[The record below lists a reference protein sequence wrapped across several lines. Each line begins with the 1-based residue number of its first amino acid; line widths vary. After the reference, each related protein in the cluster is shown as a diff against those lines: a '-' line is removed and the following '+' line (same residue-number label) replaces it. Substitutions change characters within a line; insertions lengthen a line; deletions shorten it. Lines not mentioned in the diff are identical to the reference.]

1 MMAEGKLG
9 TSLPVYDVHFNF
21 NVQAMIALN
30 VHTGGTLFFAPSKAQ
45 RVSIDPLEYRI
56 GRRHLVTYE
65 PGASTSGPKQVCERC
80 GYLWDVA
87 CENAPPVAPAL
98 RRVFTEDAILRSR
111 AGVAAV
117 DEPLYHP
124 ISQRQPRL
132 EDQWSEMLSRQPYTK
147 ELANE
152 VVRLAHAGSPCR
164 PLPLVAPAPAP
175 WKAFQGKPAAY
186 PHTLPHLDLEC
197 SQCRGLVLPGAR
209 LRLLALP
216 LPERRSSACV
226 CLCSSSTERPS
237 RAKSLLATGEL
248 ALGFWRT
255 PPAPSTEPPTHVEVQ
270 VQSTCVDLSTPTISD
285 ASTAADASTCE
296 PASTPRGPL
305 PVSELLRLQED
316 SPSRLRRV
324 FPSEPYEM
332 TSSMELPSPLAEV
345 RSLLEP
351 LEAPGDLDLASV
363 GALKALLDRTPFP
376 ILGSA
381 LCLYAVVDVPFWD
394 VCVTESCR
402 RSPDPRTDA
411 VLSLVYGVRIMTT
424 SSEVEST
431 LMAFEGRE
439 GEWSWDYV
447 DGSEGLIFESVT
459 RLLREYDPVLI
470 LSADDAHGMRFLLK
484 RARAAG
490 FQEPEQWRALVDA
503 EDIPRAY
510 LKLKNVK
517 RLEGRVCVSLLE
529 TLLAET
535 KLQQATIPA
544 MIREVLG
551 ETLPTVSPATLAA
564 LWKSPSKHL
573 ALTHVMRLVRCL
585 LEAEAKL
592 EVLGRA
598 QAMALMFQSD
608 LCEILVRGSQ
618 FKVEALLYRA
628 SQAYGYVHL
637 SASQE
642 QVTNMQAAECVP
654 LVLEPLS
661 GFYFEPVAVFDF
673 QSLYPSL
680 VIAYNLCFSTCLG
693 MLVHRK
699 TPPGFRDPPSRVR
712 RRCRVGRF
720 SPDRPTPFGFSQLSV
735 PPVDICEAACGPYS
749 WVLTPDESAFVHPFT
764 RRGMLPAILEEVI
777 GARLLIKSTMKAVK
791 RDPSR
796 FAPYLEGGVSAW
808 LRRQNYRQFALKMVA
823 NVSYGYT
830 GASFSGRMPCP
841 EVANAIVQLARVSL
855 ERCALKIQEHP
866 EWQCRVVYGDT
877 DSLFVLMPGQTVR
890 GAFALGQTIAD
901 VCSSMFPP
909 PVRFLLEKV
918 YCPCWLQTKKRY
930 GGWCH
935 TDESTPP
942 SLESKGLENIR
953 RDHCRLIQRVM
964 SKSLALVAQGASP
977 FFLQQF
983 LRAELVRAAGRVP
996 WPCSPLSVRLDT
1008 GDLSEFILFQDSSPG
1023 KYAFDRQESEKLHT
1037 LPAHAAVLYHR
1048 ASCTRVQPA
1057 RERVAFAFSS
1067 RPGRLVDKAVAPY
1080 YIHSLSKEFEPTKPF
1095 YRDGRSVQFDDE
1107 LRTAGFG
1114 HYLDFDSS
1122 YYAATALYQPLERM
1136 FDMHPVVALREWF
1149 TRVRVSFAPPLAWL
1163 MELPRPPSIPVA
1175 LSRKS
1180 PSEKGQNMQREASS
1194 SIVHFAKVDAAES
1207 RPIDSLQG
1215 LRDMEEQLLTCRR
1228 VCVGCAGSSVVADAC
1243 VDAFYCPVYSRR
1255 QESEGHLLRV
1265 RRGQETKMQLQRNI

>member
-1 MMAEGKLG
+1 
-9 TSLPVYDVHFNF
+9 
-21 NVQAMIALN
+21 
-30 VHTGGTLFFAPSKAQ
+30 
-45 RVSIDPLEYRI
+45 
-56 GRRHLVTYE
+56 
-65 PGASTSGPKQVCERC
+65 
-80 GYLWDVA
+80 
-87 CENAPPVAPAL
+87 
-98 RRVFTEDAILRSR
+98 
-111 AGVAAV
+111 
-117 DEPLYHP
+117 
-124 ISQRQPRL
+124 
-132 EDQWSEMLSRQPYTK
+132 
-147 ELANE
+147 
-152 VVRLAHAGSPCR
+152 
-164 PLPLVAPAPAP
+164 
-175 WKAFQGKPAAY
+175 
-186 PHTLPHLDLEC
+186 
-197 SQCRGLVLPGAR
+197 
-209 LRLLALP
+209 
-216 LPERRSSACV
+216 
-226 CLCSSSTERPS
+226 
-237 RAKSLLATGEL
+237 
-248 ALGFWRT
+248 
-255 PPAPSTEPPTHVEVQ
+255 
-270 VQSTCVDLSTPTISD
+270 
-285 ASTAADASTCE
+285 
-296 PASTPRGPL
+296 
-305 PVSELLRLQED
+305 
-316 SPSRLRRV
+316 
-324 FPSEPYEM
+324 
-332 TSSMELPSPLAEV
+332 MESPSPLVEC

-351 LEAPGDLDLASV
+351 LDSPDDLDIASV

-376 ILGSA
+376 ILASA
-381 LCLYAVVDVPFWD
+381 LCLYAIVDVPFWD
-394 VCVTESCR
+394 ECVTESCR
-402 RSPDPRTDA
+402 RSPDPQTDA
-411 VLSLVYGVRIMTT
+411 ILGLVYGVRTMTT
-424 SSEVEST
+424 SSSNEAKLT
-431 LMAFEGRE
+431 AFEGHE
-439 GEWSWDYV
+439 GEWAWSCV
-447 DGSEGLIFESVT
+447 DGSEGVIFESVT
-459 RLLREYDPVLI
+459 RLLREYDPVLL
-470 LSADDAHGMRFLLK
+470 LSADNTHGLKFILK
-484 RARAAG
+484 RAHMAG
-490 FQEPEQWRALVDA
+490 FQQPEQWRALVDA
-503 EDIPRAY
+503 EDIPHAY

-517 RLEGRVCVSLLE
+517 RLEGRVCVSLME

-564 LWKSPSKHL
+564 LWRSPSKPL
-573 ALTHVMRLVRCL
+573 ALEYVTRLVGRL
-585 LEAEAKL
+585 LAAEAKL

-628 SQAYGYVHL
+628 SQAYGYLHL
-637 SASQE
+637 SASKE

-693 MLVHRK
+693 MLVNRK
-699 TPPGFRDPPSRVR
+699 TPPGLREPPSRVR
-712 RRCRVGRF
+712 RRCRLGRF
-720 SPDRPTPFGFSQLSV
+720 SPDRPSTFGFSQLSV
-735 PPVDICEAACGPYS
+735 APVDICEAACGPFS
-749 WVLTPDESAFVHPFT
+749 WVVTPDESAFVHPFT
-764 RRGMLPAILEEVI
+764 RRGVLPSILEEVI
-777 GARLLIKSTMKAVK
+777 GARLLIKSTMKAVN

-796 FAPYLEGGVSAW
+796 FAPHLEGGVSAW

-942 SLESKGLENIR
+942 FLESKGLENIR

-964 SKSLALVAQGASP
+964 SKSLTLVAQGASP
-977 FFLQQF
+977 FSLQQF
-983 LRAELVRAAGRVP
+983 LHEELVRAGGRVP
-996 WPCSPLSVRLDT
+996 WPHSPLSVRFDS
-1008 GDLSEFILFQDSSPG
+1008 GDLSDFILFQDSTPG
-1023 KYAFDRQESEKLHT
+1023 KYAFDRRVSTRIHT
-1037 LPAHAAVLYHR
+1037 LPAHTTVLYHR
-1048 ASCTRVQPA
+1048 ASHTRMQPA

-1080 YIHSLSKEFEPTKPF
+1080 YIHSLSKEFEPLMPF
-1095 YRDGRSVQFDDE
+1095 HRDGRCVQFDDE
-1107 LRTAGFG
+1107 LRAAGFG

-1136 FDMHPVVALREWF
+1136 FNLHPVVRLREWF
-1149 TRVRVSFAPPLAWL
+1149 NSVRVSFSPPLAWL
-1163 MELPRPPSIPVA
+1163 MGLPRPPCIPVA
-1175 LSRKS
+1175 LSRTS
-1180 PSEKGQNMQREASS
+1180 PSQNGRNTQLNASS

-1215 LRDMEEQLLTCRR
+1215 LRDLEEQLLTCRR
-1228 VCVGCAGSSVVADAC
+1228 VCMGCAGSAVIADVC

-1255 QESEGHLLRV
+1255 QESESHLLRV
-1265 RRGQETKMQLQRNI
+1265 RRGLGDRLQMKRNI